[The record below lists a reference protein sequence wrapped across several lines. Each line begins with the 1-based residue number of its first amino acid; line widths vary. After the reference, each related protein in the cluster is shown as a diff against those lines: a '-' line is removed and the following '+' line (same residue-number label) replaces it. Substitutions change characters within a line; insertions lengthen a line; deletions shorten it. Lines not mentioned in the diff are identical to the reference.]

1 MSPQQAAAKLKA
13 DLAKIKP
20 GSQITVPQRQ
30 ELTRD
35 LLGLV
40 PGSTKPSSASVA
52 KLAADMSAAL
62 AQKSVPPAELDR
74 LVQNVV
80 SALGNANMP
89 PSQLQ
94 AIGGDVQAIFQ
105 NSGVARNAAVQI
117 ADDLKAVT
125 GEIRGPA
132 KS

>member
-20 GSQITVPQRQ
+20 GSQVTIPQRQ

-35 LLGLV
+35 LLAVV
-40 PGSTKPSSASVA
+40 PGTAKPSSASVA
-52 KLAADMSAAL
+52 KLAADMAAAL
-62 AQKSVPPAELDR
+62 AEKARGPAELDR
-74 LVQNVV
+74 LVQNLV
-80 SALGNANMP
+80 AAFGNANMP

-94 AIGGDVQAIFQ
+94 AIGADVQAIFQ
-105 NSGVARNAAVQI
+105 NSGVTRNAAVQI

-125 GEIRGPA
+125 SEIRSPA